1 MKLAAVKR
9 NSLYRYSSLLK
20 VVASFSYVII
30 SAGYST
36 FFEQSL
42 EHSEFRLIAGIALF
56 VVLSAMSILSTVSE
70 TIRNYTS
77 FLAPLVLAASEII
90 FAAMFKISPL
100 FFPLLILSTIM
111 CFSYLNKRSMLI
123 YITLADIAAI
133 GAVFE
138 LGDTSEYPLLFTEF
152 AVFAVVGIL
161 LYFTLQGSIEQLRQL
176 EEMGEMFDA
185 FLNITPGYIAIVDSR
200 SRVKHISRSLVE
212 RLGASHAEVMVNRPI
227 LDLCRTF
234 ELKMMFQETM
244 EFEEGTERNFELLL
258 DNSVHWLLMRSEPV
272 QDKDLRIFEMLDISP
287 IVEAKNLAEDATKAK
302 ASFLANMSHEIR
314 TPMNAIIGM
323 TELLMLKPLDSEQL
337 FNAIS
342 IKSAAMHLLKII
354 NDILDFS
361 KIEARKMEII
371 NKPFGFASL
380 INDTVN
386 MISVKA
392 SASNLTFVTDIS
404 KDIPPSINSDELRI
418 KQVLTNLL
426 NNSLKYTKEGFISLK
441 VNSERLG
448 GGLLKLNF
456 VVKDSGIGIKEED
469 LGKLFGE
476 YNQLDMEKNRNII
489 GTGLGLSI
497 ARSFIELMGGEISVE
512 SVYGKGSTFSF
523 YIICDDIHSG
533 CLAVLQ
539 NPEKF
544 SVLCYDPNEY
554 HRESIA
560 SMFREIGVLCKMT
573 NDEDALRKKLAKEEY
588 THVFFDKTAE
598 VIVNRYANKEAN
610 LILMK
615 DINEV
620 ASAEYSISYI
630 NKPIIITNL
639 VRTLGG
645 EAFGHEEEVK
655 EDIKLGAFKTKGV
668 KILLVDDQPAN
679 LTVAEGMLRQYNITV
694 VTAGGGVE
702 AIEKARSD
710 VFDIIFMDH
719 MMPDIDGIEATKAI
733 RAMGGRLAS
742 MPIIALSANVVS
754 EAKELFLSSGMDDLL
769 SKPIIIYELHHMLLK
784 YVSPEKIRKD

>member
-1 MKLAAVKR
+1 MKSAVKTNR
-9 NSLYRYSSLLK
+9 LYRYSSLLK
-20 VVASFSYVII
+20 IIASFAYVIVG
-30 SAGYST
+30 SGYCAL
-36 FFEQSL
+36 FENSL
-42 EHSEFRLIAGIALF
+42 ERLKFRLVAGVILF
-56 VVLSAMSILSTVSE
+56 VVLSAMSVLSTTSVS
-70 TIRNYTS
+70 IRNYTS
-77 FLAPLVLAASEII
+77 VLGPLSLVAAEIS
-90 FAAMFKISPL
+90 FTCVFKDEPL
-100 FFPLLILSTIM
+100 LFPLLLLSTIM
-111 CFSYLNKRSMLI
+111 CFSYLNKRAMLI
-123 YITLADIAAI
+123 YIILTDISVAGMI
-133 GAVFE
+133 FE
-138 LGDTSEYPLLFTEF
+138 LGDRGVYPLFFTEF
-152 AVFAVVGIL
+152 FVFAFVGIL

-176 EEMGEMFDA
+176 EDMGEMFDA
-185 FLNITPGYIAIVDSR
+185 FLGITPGYMAIVDSR

-212 RLGASHAEVMVNRPI
+212 RLGASNSEVMVNRPI

-244 EFEEGTERNFELLL
+244 EFEEGTERNFEIIL
-258 DNSVHWLLMRSEPV
+258 DESKHWLLMRSEPIA
-272 QDKDLRIFEMLDISP
+272 DRDLRIFELLDITP

-302 ASFLANMSHEIR
+302 ATFLANMSHEIR

-361 KIEARKMEII
+361 KIEARKMELI
-371 NKPFGFASL
+371 NKPFGFSSL

-392 SASNLTFVTDIS
+392 SASNLTFITDIS
-404 KDIPPSINSDELRI
+404 KDIPPSIVSDELRI

-441 VNSERLG
+441 VNAEKLSG
-448 GGLLKLNF
+448 DLLRLNF
-456 VVKDSGIGIKEED
+456 IVKDSGIGIKEED
-469 LGKLFGE
+469 MGRLFGE
-476 YNQLDMEKNRNII
+476 YNQVDLEKNRNIV

-497 ARSFIELMGGEISVE
+497 VRSFIELMGGEISVE

-523 YIICDDIHSG
+523 YIICEDVHGG
-533 CLAVLQ
+533 CLASLN

-544 SVLCYDPNEY
+544 SVLCYEPNEY
-554 HRESIA
+554 HHDAMEL
-560 SMFREIGVLCKMT
+560 MFKDIGVVFSMT
-573 NDEDALRKKLAKEEY
+573 NDEDVFRKKLTREEY

-598 VIVNRYANKEAN
+598 DLVNRYASKEAK
-610 LILMK
+610 LIMTK

-620 ASAEYSISYI
+620 ASPEYSISYI
-630 NKPIIITNL
+630 NKPVIITNL

-645 EAFGHEEEVK
+645 EAFGYEKEVK

-679 LTVAEGMLRQYNITV
+679 LTVAEGMLKQYNISV
-694 VTAGGGVE
+694 VTASGGEE
-702 AIEKARSD
+702 AIEKVKGD
-710 VFDIIFMDH
+710 VYDLIFMDH
-719 MMPDIDGIEATKAI
+719 MMPDMDGIEATKAI
-733 RAMGGRLAS
+733 RAMGGRYAV

-754 EAKELFLSSGMDDLL
+754 EAKELFLKSGMDDLL
-769 SKPIIIYELHHMLLK
+769 SKPIIIYELHHTILK
-784 YVSPEKIRKD
+784 YISPDKIRMN